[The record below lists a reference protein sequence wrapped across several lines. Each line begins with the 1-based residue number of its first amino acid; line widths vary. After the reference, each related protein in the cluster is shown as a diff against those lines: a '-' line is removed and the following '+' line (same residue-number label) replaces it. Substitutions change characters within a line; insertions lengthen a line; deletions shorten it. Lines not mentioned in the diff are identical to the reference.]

1 MFGLEES
8 RHYYVCQH
16 YVRMNMGI
24 NGLSKLVSNE
34 LKRPLLNGDVF
45 IFFGKHRQM
54 VKLLCWDGDGFLL
67 YQKRLEKG
75 TFELPRFRPD
85 LKAAEMPYRTLSAIM
100 RGVSL
105 KSVRYRSRLRIEI
118 LQFYNRLIIN
128 KINYYCPLN
137 LDILAHVFA

>member
-8 RHYYVCQH
+8 RRYYVCQH
-16 YVRMNMGI
+16 YVRMNTGI
-24 NGLSKLVSNE
+24 NGLSKIVGNE

-45 IFFGKHRQM
+45 IFFGKSRQM

-75 TFELPRFRPD
+75 TFELPRFRPG

-105 KSVRYRSRLRIEI
+105 KSVRYRIRLRIGNSSI
-118 LQFYNRLIIN
+118 LQHSDYQ
-128 KINYYCPLN
+128 
-137 LDILAHVFA
+137 

>member
-1 MFGLEES
+1 MFGLEDS
-8 RHYYVCQH
+8 RRYYVCQR

-24 NGLSKLVSNE
+24 NGLSKIVSNE
-34 LKRPLLNGDVF
+34 LRRPLLNGDVF
-45 IFFGKHRQM
+45 IFFGKNRQM

-85 LKAAEMPYRTLSAIM
+85 QKAVEMSYRTLSAIM

-105 KSVRYRSRLRIEI
+105 RSVRYRRRLRID
-118 LQFYNRLIIN
+118 N
-128 KINYYCPLN
+128 
-137 LDILAHVFA
+137 FAISQIADYQ

>member
-24 NGLSKLVSNE
+24 NGLYKLVSNE
-34 LKRPLLNGDVF
+34 LKRPLLNGDEF

>member
-85 LKAAEMPYRTLSAIM
+85 LKATEMPYRTLSAIM

>member
-1 MFGLEES
+1 MFGLEDS
-8 RHYYVCQH
+8 RRYYVCQR

-24 NGLSKLVSNE
+24 NGLSKIVGNE

-45 IFFGKHRQM
+45 IFFGKSRQM

-100 RGVSL
+100 RSVSL
-105 KSVRYRSRLRIEI
+105 KSVRYRNRLRIG
-118 LQFYNRLIIN
+118 
-128 KINYYCPLN
+128 N
-137 LDILAHVFA
+137 LTNMQPPDYQ

>member
-1 MFGLEES
+1 MFGLEDS
-8 RHYYVCQH
+8 RRYYVCQR

-24 NGLSKLVSNE
+24 NGLSKIVSNE

-45 IFFGKHRQM
+45 IFFGKNLQM

-85 LKAAEMPYRTLSAIM
+85 QKAAEMPYRTLSAIM

-105 KSVRYRSRLRIEI
+105 KSVRYRKRLMIGNSAI
-118 LQFYNRLIIN
+118 LQTSDYQ
-128 KINYYCPLN
+128 
-137 LDILAHVFA
+137 

>member
-1 MFGLEES
+1 MFGLEDS
-8 RHYYVCQH
+8 RRYYVCQY

>member
-45 IFFGKHRQM
+45 IFFGKHR
-54 VKLLCWDGDGFLL
+54 
-67 YQKRLEKG
+67 
-75 TFELPRFRPD
+75 
-85 LKAAEMPYRTLSAIM
+85 
-100 RGVSL
+100 
-105 KSVRYRSRLRIEI
+105 
-118 LQFYNRLIIN
+118 
-128 KINYYCPLN
+128 
-137 LDILAHVFA
+137 

>member
-1 MFGLEES
+1 
-8 RHYYVCQH
+8 
-16 YVRMNMGI
+16 MNMGI
-24 NGLSKLVSNE
+24 NGLSKIVGNE

-45 IFFGKHRQM
+45 IFFGKSRQT

-75 TFELPRFRPD
+75 TFELPRFKPG

-105 KSVRYRSRLRIEI
+105 RSVRYRKRLRIDNPKHI
-118 LQFYNRLIIN
+118 QLSDYQ
-128 KINYYCPLN
+128 
-137 LDILAHVFA
+137 